1 MPAVSGRRR
10 SSSACPPSASRRSG
24 DGQRPAGAGIA
35 RRHRPREG
43 GGGDPRQARQLAHP
57 LAGAGAPEHAGH
69 HHRRGE
75 APRHH
80 HEAQR
85 VPRVAG
91 AALSF
96 HSARLT
102 ISIRRVPVSAT
113 AAAPS
118 TNPSASAA
126 PILCRS
132 SKGMKRA
139 PSGVTSSAPHGRAE
153 TRPPPPPP
161 PSLSSFLPPPPP
173 KA

>member
-1 MPAVSGRRR
+1 MSAIRPLAVAATDNGLLAPELRAGGARGK
-10 SSSACPPSASRRSG
+10 SAKST
-24 DGQRPAGAGIA
+24 GQV
-35 RRHRPREG
+35 
-43 GGGDPRQARQLAHP
+43 RQLAHS
-57 LAGAGAPEHAGH
+57 LAGAGAPERAGH
-69 HHRRGE
+69 HHRRGA

-173 KA
+173 KADRK